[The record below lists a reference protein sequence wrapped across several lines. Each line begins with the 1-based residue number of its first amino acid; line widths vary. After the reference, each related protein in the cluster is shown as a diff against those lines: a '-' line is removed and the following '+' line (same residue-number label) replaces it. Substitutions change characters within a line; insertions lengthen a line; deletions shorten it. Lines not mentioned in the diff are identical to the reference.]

1 MTRRARRALPVA
13 VWLCSPAVLTAL
25 APPGYPQMGAAQAQ
39 APAPPYEDHYIAG
52 GNLAPDIS
60 SGDYGTADTNGLAR
74 SIRIDGVVSS
84 ISEQGANSAP
94 TTQEAGVILNAQWD
108 TVSYGAWSADGGAR
122 TAGSSRAGVNNY
134 GTGSFSLHQRGMPFD
149 DGWQADNALGDINAP
164 LTSLARTQPRF
175 FISQG
180 PMEGIAT
187 EWRGPSGLQLVAGGG
202 EPGVYNGIKV
212 PVFEPLGGS
221 TATFGAQWAP
231 APQVAVG
238 ADFATAHDVSLY
250 YQPLAG
256 AFANVPQE
264 RISSTTGLLIAA
276 WHDAHN
282 RAQLNL
288 IDGTLDDNSNSL
300 GAWLD
305 ATHLSGPIIQSYGV
319 FRIDPNLA
327 WGNQLITSDVQG
339 GYYRIDYQSRRWLTE
354 LDIEQANSVSGNS
367 PNTTF
372 ASGAARYQLTRDL
385 GFGAVTNVRRS
396 EGGGTAWSAEGY
408 LDNVNRWGT
417 GRAQVDYATD
427 AQAQDTSFTLQQ
439 TWAMATGKRLA
450 TSAALEHVRAS
461 GLSSSSTVTNINQD
475 TTIVR
480 IAAYGGGDL
489 TARLSLDGTIQWAS
503 AVQGR
508 AAPSTSA
515 DIQLGWQLS
524 RNWSLLANYYE
535 NRVGSWTPLVVTS
548 PLAPPTPTYLPSA
561 GQRGVFLTVRF
572 QAARGAHFMPLGGA
586 PGAGSGRLTGV
597 VYLDANENGRYDA
610 GEVGAANVVVILDG
624 RYSVRTDAN
633 GRFEFPAVAAGHHVL
648 TVQTDNLPLP
658 WTVAGEGRTEV
669 TVGTRDRTEVDIA
682 AERLK

>member
-1 MTRRARRALPVA
+1 MTRRARRALPLI
-13 VWLCSPAVLTAL
+13 VWLCSVGPLTMPA
-25 APPGYPQMGAAQAQ
+25 APCSAQVGAPQTPAA
-39 APAPPYEDHYIAG
+39 PYQDHYISG
-52 GNLAPDIS
+52 GNLSPDIS
-60 SGDYGTADTNGLAR
+60 SGDYGTADGSGLAR
-74 SIRIDGVVSS
+74 SLRIDGVVSS
-84 ISEQGANSAP
+84 ISQEGANSAP

-134 GTGSFSLHQRGMPFD
+134 GTGSLSLHQRGMPFD

-180 PMEGIAT
+180 PMEGIET
-187 EWRGPSGLQLVAGGG
+187 EWRGPSSLQLVAGGG

-231 APQVAVG
+231 APQVTVA

-250 YQPLAG
+250 YEPVAG
-256 AFANVPQE
+256 ALASVPAE
-264 RISSTTGLLIAA
+264 RISSSSGLLMAA
-276 WHDAHN
+276 WQDGHN

-288 IDGTLDDNSNSL
+288 IDGTLDDNGNSL

-305 ATHLSGPIIQSYGV
+305 ASHSSGALLQSYGI

-339 GYYRIDYQSRRWLTE
+339 GYYRIDYQSRRWLAE
-354 LDIEQANSVSGNS
+354 LDVEQANSVSGNG

-372 ASGAARYQLTRDL
+372 TSGSARYQLTRDL
-385 GFGAVTNVRRS
+385 GFGGVANARRS
-396 EGGGTAWSAEGY
+396 EGGDTAWSVEGY
-408 LDNVNRWGT
+408 LDNVNSWGT
-417 GRAQVDYATD
+417 GRAQVDLATD
-427 AQAQDTSFTLQQ
+427 QQAHDTSLTLQQ
-439 TWAMATGKRLA
+439 SWALGSGRRLA
-450 TSAALEHVRAS
+450 TSAGVEHVQAH
-461 GLSSSSTVTNINQD
+461 GLSSSPITNINQD

-524 RNWSLLANYYE
+524 RNWSLLADYYE

-548 PLAPPTPTYLPSA
+548 PLAPPTPTYLPAA
-561 GQRGVFLTVRF
+561 GQRGMFLTVRF
-572 QAARGAHFMPLGGA
+572 QAARGAHFVPLGGA
-586 PGAGSGRLTGV
+586 PGSGSGRLTGV

-610 GEVGAANVVVILDG
+610 GELGAANVVVILDG
-624 RYSVRTDAN
+624 RFSVRTDAN
-633 GRFEFPAVAAGHHVL
+633 GRFDFPAVAAGHHVL
-648 TVQTDNLPLP
+648 TIQTDNLPLP

-669 TVGTRDRTEVDIA
+669 TVGTRERTEVNIGA
-682 AERLK
+682 MRLK